1 MTALSSTF
9 KCLLIILILLNV
21 HTHTTNARK
30 TESVLK
36 YFGTVPAVP
45 SVEHTAAY
53 QSREPP
59 RSVNEALNAHL
70 KPSPSKVSK
79 SKASKAPLSILDKLN
94 DKIAKLGINSWT
106 KPRKGSFD
114 VVSGHGREEVGAGSS
129 NEASLKYSAY
139 VAPPSFFQLLFRFLH
154 LTLTFSPVF
163 LSALP
168 AFLSTFIRESIFYPL
183 LVRSLSQAGP
193 AFIKWGQWAST
204 RADMFPLRLCDEMGT
219 LHANAPAHPFKYTKN
234 LVEDALQEGGTCG
247 EEGKSCFDSVFTSF
261 SHSPVASGSIAQV
274 HKATIR
280 PSNPSSPGTEVAIK
294 VRHPMVAEL
303 IDRDFRIMRK
313 LGSIIDTLSGGWLSV
328 RSSIEQFSHT
338 MAEQARLDVE
348 GYHLDL
354 LNYNFRGW
362 PRVNFPRTIYATQT
376 IVIESFET
384 GEVVGDLL
392 KGLSSSDNR
401 VSPQLASFIVTLG
414 ESLYLKMLLVDNLMH
429 ADLHPGNILVD
440 MTGLE
445 EDKFKLTLVDA
456 GMVAQLNEA
465 ESMNFIGLLSALGA
479 SDADK
484 AAEAVLSFGG
494 VPTKNDEFVVDMRE
508 LFKERCR
515 GYGHNVDVGEVL
527 RGVLNLVRKHQIRIS
542 ANYATLVV
550 NVLCIESMAKKLV
563 PDYNVLD
570 AGKPLL
576 SSYRKLLCYKP
587 KSRTR
592 RLIFKLWMPVAH
604 MIKARND
611 KRFFKML
618 HERMGVEWRGEKRR
632 RRRRRLKKFVGGA
645 IAAGLTVSLGIES
658 AMKR

>member
-1 MTALSSTF
+1 M
-9 KCLLIILILLNV
+9 
-21 HTHTTNARK
+21 
-30 TESVLK
+30 
-36 YFGTVPAVP
+36 
-45 SVEHTAAY
+45 
-53 QSREPP
+53 
-59 RSVNEALNAHL
+59 
-70 KPSPSKVSK
+70 
-79 SKASKAPLSILDKLN
+79 
-94 DKIAKLGINSWT
+94 
-106 KPRKGSFD
+106 
-114 VVSGHGREEVGAGSS
+114 
-129 NEASLKYSAY
+129 KYSAY
-139 VAPPSFFQLLFRFLH
+139 VATPTFFQLLFRFFH
-154 LTLTFSPVF
+154 LSFMFTPVF
-163 LSALP
+163 VTALP
-168 AFLSTFIRESIFYPL
+168 AFLSSFFRDNVFWSL
-183 LVRSLSQAGP
+183 LVKALSRSGP

-204 RADMFPLRLCDEMGT
+204 RADMFPQRLCEEMSL
-219 LHANAPAHPFKYTKN
+219 LHANAPSHSFKYTKG
-234 LVEDALQEGGTCG
+234 LVEQALQEGGTCD
-247 EEGKSCFDSVFTSF
+247 GKCFDTVFDAF
-261 SHSPVASGSIAQV
+261 EPKPVASGSIAQV
-274 HKATIR
+274 HKAKIR
-280 PSNPSSPGTEVAIK
+280 NSNPDLPGTDVAIK

-313 LGSIIDTLSGGWLSV
+313 LGTLIDTLSGGWLSV

-362 PRVNFPRTIYATQT
+362 KGVNFPRTIYATQT
-376 IVIESFET
+376 IVIETFEK

-392 KGLSSSDNR
+392 KEYGGENNQ

-440 MTGLE
+440 MSGLQRSQ
-445 EDKFKLTLVDA
+445 FKLTLVDA

-494 VPTKNDEFVVDMRE
+494 EATTNEEFVADMRE
-508 LFKERCR
+508 LFKEKCR

-527 RGVLNLVRKHQIRIS
+527 RGVLNLVRKHQIRIN

-576 SSYRKLLCYKP
+576 SSYRRLLSFKP
-587 KSRTR
+587 KSRSR
-592 RLIFKLWMPVAH
+592 RFIFKVWMPVAH
-604 MIKARND
+604 FIKARND
-611 KRFFKML
+611 RIFFRKL
-618 HERMGVEWRGEKRR
+618 HNEMGVEWKGGG
-632 RRRRRLKKFVGGA
+632 RRRRLRKLIGSSL
-645 IAAGLTVSLGIES
+645 AAGLTVSLARWI
-658 AMKR
+658 KVT